1 VIKLLDINKKMFYN
15 FNILRKEAK
24 KRKENNMQNETIAL
38 HAGYNKKEG
47 NGSMAVPITQTTA
60 YAFRD
65 SEHAA
70 NLFALKELGPIYT
83 RLTNPTTDVLEQR
96 FAALEGGA
104 AAICVASGQSAIFYA
119 IANVAEAG
127 DNIIISDK
135 LYGGA
140 VTLLTHTIKRFGIT
154 AKVFKS
160 EDASDLESLIDDK
173 TKAIFFESLSN
184 PQIAITDVEK
194 VVEIAKKH
202 GVLTI
207 CDNTVATAALFNP
220 IKWGVD
226 VVVHST
232 SKYTNGQGT
241 AIGGIVVE
249 RDGMAEFFK
258 ANSNR
263 YSHFTTPDES
273 YHGLVYTDVPLP
285 NFCLRIRLSLLRD
298 IGAAQAPFNSWLLIQ
313 TLETLGLRVDKHS
326 DNALEVAKFLESH
339 PKVKAVNY
347 PGLTSNKYYAKAQKY
362 FKDGKSSGLIS
373 FDVSSFEEARK
384 VIDSAKLFSVVV
396 NIGDSKSLIV
406 HPASTTHSQMS
417 PEELA
422 KAGVNPVTIRLSIGL
437 ENTVDL
443 IEDLNQ
449 ALN

>member
-1 VIKLLDINKKMFYN
+1 
-15 FNILRKEAK
+15 
-24 KRKENNMQNETIAL
+24 MQKETIAI
-38 HAGYNKKEG
+38 HAGYNKKQG
-47 NGSMAVPITQTTA
+47 NGEMAVPISQTTA

-104 AAICVASGQSAIFYA
+104 AAICVSSGQAAIFYA
-119 IANVAEAG
+119 VSNVAEAG

-140 VTLLTHTIKRFGIT
+140 ITLLTYTLKRFGIS

-160 EDASDLESLIDDK
+160 DDASNLEELIDNK

-184 PQIAITDVEK
+184 PQIAIADVEK
-194 VVEIAKKH
+194 IVEIAKRH

-207 CDNTVATAALFNP
+207 CDNTVASAALFNP
-220 IKWGVD
+220 ISWGID

-241 AIGGIVVE
+241 TIGGIIVE
-249 RDGMAEFFK
+249 RDGLAEFFK
-258 ANSNR
+258 ANENR

-285 NFCLRIRLSLLRD
+285 NFCLRVRLSLLRD
-298 IGAAQAPFNSWLLIQ
+298 IGATQSPHNSWLLIQ

-326 DNALEVAKFLESH
+326 DNTLEVAKFLESH

-347 PGLTSNKYYAKAQKY
+347 PGLESNKYYAKAQKY
-362 FKDGKSSGLIS
+362 FKGGKSSGLIS
-373 FDVSSFEEARK
+373 FDVGSFEEAKK

-406 HPASTTHSQMS
+406 HPASTTHSQMT

-422 KAGVNPVTIRLSIGL
+422 KAGVNPVTVRLSIGL

>member
-1 VIKLLDINKKMFYN
+1 
-15 FNILRKEAK
+15 
-24 KRKENNMQNETIAL
+24 MQKETIAI
-38 HAGYNKKEG
+38 HAGYNKKQG
-47 NGSMAVPITQTTA
+47 NGEMAVPISQTTA

-104 AAICVASGQSAIFYA
+104 AAICVSSGQAAIFYA
-119 IANVAEAG
+119 VSNVAEAG

-140 VTLLTHTIKRFGIT
+140 ITLLTYTLKRFGIS

-160 EDASDLESLIDDK
+160 DDASNLEELIDNK

-184 PQIAITDVEK
+184 PQIAIADVEK
-194 VVEIAKKH
+194 IVEIAKRH

-207 CDNTVATAALFNP
+207 CDNTVASAALFNP
-220 IKWGVD
+220 ISWGID

-241 AIGGIVVE
+241 TIGGIIVE
-249 RDGMAEFFK
+249 RDGLAEFFK
-258 ANSNR
+258 ANENR

-285 NFCLRIRLSLLRD
+285 NFCLRVRLSLLRD
-298 IGAAQAPFNSWLLIQ
+298 IGATQSPHNSWLLIQ

-347 PGLTSNKYYAKAQKY
+347 PGLVSNKYYAKAQKY
-362 FKDGKSSGLIS
+362 FKGGKSSGLIS
-373 FDVSSFEEARK
+373 FDVESFEEAKRI
-384 VIDSAKLFSVVV
+384 IDSVKLFSVVV
-396 NIGDSKSLIV
+396 NIGDSKSLIT

-417 PEELA
+417 PEELI
-422 KAGVNPVTIRLSIGL
+422 KAGVNPVTVRLSIGL
-437 ENTVDL
+437 ENPIDL
-443 IEDLNQ
+443 IEDLTQ

>member
-1 VIKLLDINKKMFYN
+1 
-15 FNILRKEAK
+15 
-24 KRKENNMQNETIAL
+24 MQNETIAV
-38 HAGYNKKEG
+38 HGGYNKKEG
-47 NGSMAVPITQTTA
+47 YGSMAVPIAQTTA

-96 FAALEGGA
+96 FAQLEGGA

-127 DNIIISDK
+127 DNILISDK

-154 AKVFKS
+154 AKVFRS
-160 EDASDLESLIDDK
+160 EDASDLEEQIDDK

-184 PQIAITDVEK
+184 PQIAIADVEK
-194 VVEIAKKH
+194 IAEIGKRN
-202 GVLTI
+202 GVITI
-207 CDNTVATAALFNP
+207 CDNTVASAALFNP
-220 IKWGVD
+220 IKWGID

-241 AIGGIVVE
+241 TIGGIIVE
-249 RDGMAEFFK
+249 RDGLAEFFK
-258 ANSNR
+258 ENSAR
-263 YSHFTTPDES
+263 YDHFTEPDES

-285 NFCLRIRLSLLRD
+285 NFCLRIRLALLRD
-298 IGAAQAPFNSWLLIQ
+298 IGAAQSPHNSWLLLQ
-313 TLETLGLRVDKHS
+313 TIETLALRVDKHS
-326 DNALEVAKFLESH
+326 DNTLEVAKFLESH
-339 PKVKAVNY
+339 DKVKSVNY
-347 PGLTSNKYYAKAQKY
+347 PGLESNPGYAKAQKY
-362 FKDGKSSGLIS
+362 FKDGKASGLIS
-373 FDVSSFEEARK
+373 FEVESYDEAKK

-396 NIGDSKSLIV
+396 NIGDSKSLIT
-406 HPASTTHSQMS
+406 HPASTTHSQMNAQ
-417 PEELA
+417 ELA
-422 KAGVNPVTIRLSIGL
+422 EAGINPTTVRLSIGL
-437 ENTVDL
+437 ENPIDL
-443 IEDLNQ
+443 IADLNE

>member
-1 VIKLLDINKKMFYN
+1 
-15 FNILRKEAK
+15 
-24 KRKENNMQNETIAL
+24 MQNETIAI
-38 HAGYNKKEG
+38 HAGYNKKDG
-47 NGSMAVPITQTTA
+47 YGSMSVPIAQTTA

-154 AKVFKS
+154 ARVFKS
-160 EDASDLESLIDDK
+160 EDASNLEELIDDK

-194 VVEIAKKH
+194 VVEIAKRH
-202 GVLTI
+202 GILTI
-207 CDNTVATAALFNP
+207 CDNTVASAALFNP

-241 AIGGIVVE
+241 TIGGIIVE
-249 RDGMAEFFK
+249 RDGLAEFFK

-285 NFCLRIRLSLLRD
+285 NFCLRVRLALLRD
-298 IGAAQAPFNSWLLIQ
+298 IGAAQSPHNSWLLIQ

-347 PGLTSNKYYAKAQKY
+347 PGLESNKYYAKAQKY

-373 FDVSSFEEARK
+373 FDVESFEEAKK

-417 PEELA
+417 PEELV

-437 ENTVDL
+437 ENPVDL

>member
-1 VIKLLDINKKMFYN
+1 
-15 FNILRKEAK
+15 
-24 KRKENNMQNETIAL
+24 MQNETIAI

-47 NGSMAVPITQTTA
+47 YGSMSVPIAQTTA

-160 EDASDLESLIDDK
+160 EDASNLEELIDDK

-194 VVEIAKKH
+194 VVEIAKRH

-241 AIGGIVVE
+241 TIGGIVVE
-249 RDGMAEFFK
+249 RDGLAEFFK

-285 NFCLRIRLSLLRD
+285 NFCLRIRLALLRD
-298 IGAAQAPFNSWLLIQ
+298 IGAAQSPHNSWLLIQ

-347 PGLTSNKYYAKAQKY
+347 PGLESNKYYAKAQKY

-373 FDVSSFEEARK
+373 FDVSSFEEAKK

-406 HPASTTHSQMS
+406 HPASTTHSQMN

>member
-1 VIKLLDINKKMFYN
+1 
-15 FNILRKEAK
+15 
-24 KRKENNMQNETIAL
+24 MQKETIAI
-38 HAGYNKKEG
+38 HAGYNKKQG
-47 NGSMAVPITQTTA
+47 NGEMSVPISQTTA

-96 FAALEGGA
+96 FAQLEGGA
-104 AAICVASGQSAIFYA
+104 AAICTSSGQAAIFYA

-140 VTLLTHTIKRFGIT
+140 VTLLAHTIKRFGIT
-154 AKVFKS
+154 ARVFKS
-160 EDASDLESLIDDK
+160 DDASNLEELIDDK

-207 CDNTVATAALFNP
+207 CDNTVASAALFNP
-220 IKWGVD
+220 ISWGVD

-249 RDGMAEFFK
+249 RDGLAEFFK

-285 NFCLRIRLSLLRD
+285 NFCLRIRLALLRD
-298 IGAAQAPFNSWLLIQ
+298 IGATQSPHNSWLLIQ

-347 PGLTSNKYYAKAQKY
+347 PGLESNKYYAKAQKY
-362 FKDGKSSGLIS
+362 FKGGKASGLIS
-373 FDVSSFEEARK
+373 FDVESFEEAKRI
-384 VIDSAKLFSVVV
+384 IDSVKLFSVVV
-396 NIGDSKSLIV
+396 NIGDSKSLIT

-417 PEELA
+417 PEELV
-422 KAGVNPVTIRLSIGL
+422 KAGVNPVTVRLSIGL
-437 ENTVDL
+437 ENTADL
-443 IEDLNQ
+443 IQDLNQ

>member
-1 VIKLLDINKKMFYN
+1 
-15 FNILRKEAK
+15 
-24 KRKENNMQNETIAL
+24 MQNETIAI

-47 NGSMAVPITQTTA
+47 HGSMAVPITQTTA

-83 RLTNPTTDVLEQR
+83 RLNNPTTDVLEQR

-104 AAICVASGQSAIFYA
+104 AALCVASGQSAIFYS
-119 IANVAEAG
+119 IANVAQAG
-127 DNIIISDK
+127 DNILISDK

-140 VTLLTHTIKRFGIT
+140 VTLLTHTIKRFGIS

-160 EDASDLESLIDDK
+160 EDASDLEEQIDDK

-184 PQIAITDVEK
+184 PQIAVADVEK
-194 VVEIAKKH
+194 IVEIAKRN

-207 CDNTVATAALFNP
+207 CDNTVASAALFNP

-241 AIGGIVVE
+241 TIGGIIVE
-249 RDGMAEFFK
+249 RDGLASFFK
-258 ANSNR
+258 ANENK
-263 YSHFTTPDES
+263 YSDFTTPDAS

-285 NFCLRIRLSLLRD
+285 NFCLRARLALLRD
-298 IGAAQAPFNSWLLIQ
+298 IGAVQSPHNSWLLIQ
-313 TLETLGLRVDKHS
+313 TLETLALRVDKHS

-347 PGLTSNKYYAKAQKY
+347 PGLPSNKYYAKAQKY

>member
-1 VIKLLDINKKMFYN
+1 
-15 FNILRKEAK
+15 
-24 KRKENNMQNETIAL
+24 MQKETIAI
-38 HAGYNKKEG
+38 HAGYNKKQG
-47 NGSMAVPITQTTA
+47 NGEMAVPISQTTA

-104 AAICVASGQSAIFYA
+104 AAICVSSGQAAIFYA

-140 VTLLTHTIKRFGIT
+140 VTLLTHTIKRFGIS

-160 EDASDLESLIDDK
+160 DDASNLEELIDDK

-194 VVEIAKKH
+194 VVEIAKRH

-207 CDNTVATAALFNP
+207 CDNTVASAALFNP

-241 AIGGIVVE
+241 AIGGIIVE
-249 RDGMAEFFK
+249 RDGLAQFFTEN
-258 ANSNR
+258 ANR

-273 YHGLVYTDVPLP
+273 YHGLVYTQVPLP
-285 NFCLRIRLSLLRD
+285 NFCLRIRLALLRD
-298 IGAAQAPFNSWLLIQ
+298 IGATQSPHNSWLLIQ
-313 TLETLGLRVDKHS
+313 TLETLGLRVDRHS
-326 DNALEVAKFLESH
+326 ENALVVAKFLESH

-347 PGLTSNKYYAKAQKY
+347 PGLESNKYYAKAQKY
-362 FKDGKSSGLIS
+362 FKDGKASGLIS
-373 FDVSSFEEARK
+373 FDVSSFEEAKK
-384 VIDSAKLFSVVV
+384 VIDSVKLFSVVV
-396 NIGDSKSLIV
+396 NIGDSKSLIT

-417 PEELA
+417 PEELV
-422 KAGVNPVTIRLSIGL
+422 KAGVNPVTVRLSIGL
-437 ENTVDL
+437 ENPVDL
-443 IEDLNQ
+443 IEDLTQ

>member
-1 VIKLLDINKKMFYN
+1 
-15 FNILRKEAK
+15 
-24 KRKENNMQNETIAL
+24 MQNETIAV
-38 HAGYNKKEG
+38 HGGYNKKEG
-47 NGSMAVPITQTTA
+47 HGSMSVPITQTTA

-83 RLTNPTTDVLEQR
+83 RLNNPTTDVLEQR
-96 FAALEGGA
+96 FAQLEGGA
-104 AAICVASGQSAIFYA
+104 AALCVSSGQTAIFYA
-119 IANVAEAG
+119 IANVASAG
-127 DNIIISDK
+127 DNILISDK

-140 VTLLTHTIKRFGIT
+140 VTLLTHTIKRFGIE
-154 AKVFKS
+154 AKIFRS
-160 EDASDLESLIDDK
+160 EDASNLEEQIDEG
-173 TKAIFFESLSN
+173 TRAIFFESLSN
-184 PQIAITDVEK
+184 PQIAVADVEK
-194 VVEIAKKH
+194 IVEIAQRN

-241 AIGGIVVE
+241 TIGGIIVE
-249 RDGMAEFFK
+249 RDGLSEFFK
-258 ANSNR
+258 ANENR
-263 YSHFTTPDES
+263 YSDFTTPDAS

-285 NFCLRIRLSLLRD
+285 NFCLRARLSLSRD
-298 IGAAQAPFNSWLLIQ
+298 IGAVQSPLNSWLLIQ
-313 TLETLGLRVDKHS
+313 TLETLALRVDKHS
-326 DNALEVAKFLESH
+326 DNALEIAEFLEGH

-347 PGLTSNKYYAKAQKY
+347 PGLKSDKYYDKAQKY
-362 FKDGKSSGLIS
+362 FKGGKASGLIS
-373 FDVSSFEEARK
+373 FDVESFEEAKK

-396 NIGDSKSLIV
+396 NIGDSKSLIT

-417 PEELA
+417 EEELA
-422 KAGVNPVTIRLSIGL
+422 ASGINPVTVRLSIGL
-437 ENTVDL
+437 ENT
-443 IEDLNQ
+443 EDLKADLSQ

>member
-1 VIKLLDINKKMFYN
+1 
-15 FNILRKEAK
+15 
-24 KRKENNMQNETIAL
+24 MQKETIAI
-38 HAGYNKKEG
+38 HAGYNKKQG
-47 NGSMAVPITQTTA
+47 NGEMSVPISQTTA

-96 FAALEGGA
+96 FAQLEGGA
-104 AAICVASGQSAIFYA
+104 AAICTSSGQAAIFYA

-140 VTLLTHTIKRFGIT
+140 VTLLAHTIKRFGIT
-154 AKVFKS
+154 ARVFKS
-160 EDASDLESLIDDK
+160 DDASNLEELIDDK

-194 VVEIAKKH
+194 VVEIAKRH

-207 CDNTVATAALFNP
+207 CDNTVASAALFNP
-220 IKWGVD
+220 ISWGVD

-249 RDGMAEFFK
+249 RDGLAEFFK

-285 NFCLRIRLSLLRD
+285 NFCLRIRLALLRD
-298 IGAAQAPFNSWLLIQ
+298 IGATQSPHNSWLLIQ

-347 PGLTSNKYYAKAQKY
+347 PGLESNKYYAKAQKY
-362 FKDGKSSGLIS
+362 FKGGKASGLIS
-373 FDVSSFEEARK
+373 FDVESFEEAKRI
-384 VIDSAKLFSVVV
+384 IDSVKLFSVVV
-396 NIGDSKSLIV
+396 NIGDSKSLIT

-417 PEELA
+417 QEELV
-422 KAGVNPVTIRLSIGL
+422 KAGVNPVTVRLSIGL
-437 ENTVDL
+437 ENTADL
-443 IEDLNQ
+443 IQDLNQ

>member
-1 VIKLLDINKKMFYN
+1 
-15 FNILRKEAK
+15 
-24 KRKENNMQNETIAL
+24 MQNETIAI
-38 HAGYNKKEG
+38 HTGYNKKQG
-47 NGSMAVPITQTTA
+47 NGEMSVPISQTTA

-83 RLTNPTTDVLEQR
+83 RLNNPTTDILEQR

-104 AAICVASGQSAIFYA
+104 AAICTSSGQAASFYA

-135 LYGGA
+135 LYGGS
-140 VTLLTHTIKRFGIT
+140 VTLFAYTMKRFGIT

-173 TKAIFFESLSN
+173 TKAIYFESLSN
-184 PQIAITDVEK
+184 PQIAIPDVEK
-194 VVEIAKKH
+194 IATIGKKH

-207 CDNTVATAALFNP
+207 CDNTVASAALFNP
-220 IKWGVD
+220 IKWGID
-226 VVVHST
+226 VVIHST
-232 SKYTNGQGT
+232 SKYTSGQGT
-241 AIGGIVVE
+241 ALGGIVVE
-249 RDGMAEFFK
+249 RAGLAEFFK
-258 ANSNR
+258 ANENR

-298 IGAAQAPFNSWLLIQ
+298 IGAVPAPFNSWLLIQ
-313 TLETLGLRVDKHS
+313 SLETLSLRVDKHS

-347 PGLTSNKYYAKAQKY
+347 PGLKSNKYYDKAQKY
-362 FKDGKSSGLIS
+362 FKGGKSSGLIS
-373 FDVSSFEEARK
+373 FDVGSFEEAKK

-417 PEELA
+417 PEDLI

-437 ENTVDL
+437 ENTIDL

>member
-1 VIKLLDINKKMFYN
+1 
-15 FNILRKEAK
+15 
-24 KRKENNMQNETIAL
+24 MQNETIAV
-38 HAGYNKKEG
+38 HGGYNKKEG
-47 NGSMAVPITQTTA
+47 YGSMAVPIAQTTA

-96 FAALEGGA
+96 FAQLEGGA

-127 DNIIISDK
+127 DNILISDK

-154 AKVFKS
+154 AKVFRS
-160 EDASDLESLIDDK
+160 EDASDLEEQIDDK

-184 PQIAITDVEK
+184 PQIAIADVEK
-194 VVEIAKKH
+194 IAEIGKRN
-202 GVLTI
+202 GVITI
-207 CDNTVATAALFNP
+207 CDNTVASAALFNP
-220 IKWGVD
+220 IKWGID

-241 AIGGIVVE
+241 TIGGIIVE
-249 RDGMAEFFK
+249 RDGLAEFFK
-258 ANSNR
+258 ENSAR
-263 YSHFTTPDES
+263 YAHFTEPDES

-285 NFCLRIRLSLLRD
+285 NFCLRIRLALLRD
-298 IGAAQAPFNSWLLIQ
+298 IGAAQSPHNSWLLLQ
-313 TLETLGLRVDKHS
+313 TIETLALRVDKHS
-326 DNALEVAKFLESH
+326 DNTLEVAKFLESH
-339 PKVKAVNY
+339 DKVKSVNY
-347 PGLTSNKYYAKAQKY
+347 PGLESNPGYAKAQKY
-362 FKDGKSSGLIS
+362 FKDGKASGLIS
-373 FDVSSFEEARK
+373 FEVESYDEAKK

-396 NIGDSKSLIV
+396 NIGDSKSLIT
-406 HPASTTHSQMS
+406 HPASTTHSQMNAQ
-417 PEELA
+417 ELA
-422 KAGVNPVTIRLSIGL
+422 EAGINPTTVRLSIGL
-437 ENTVDL
+437 ENPIDL
-443 IEDLNQ
+443 IADLNE

>member
-1 VIKLLDINKKMFYN
+1 
-15 FNILRKEAK
+15 
-24 KRKENNMQNETIAL
+24 MQNETIAV
-38 HAGYNKKEG
+38 HGGYNKKEG
-47 NGSMAVPITQTTA
+47 YGSMAVPIAQTTA

-96 FAALEGGA
+96 FAQLEGGA

-127 DNIIISDK
+127 DNILISDK

-154 AKVFKS
+154 AKVFRS
-160 EDASDLESLIDDK
+160 EDASDLEEQIDDK

-184 PQIAITDVEK
+184 PQIAIADVEK
-194 VVEIAKKH
+194 IVEVGQKN

-207 CDNTVATAALFNP
+207 CDNTVASAALFNP

-241 AIGGIVVE
+241 TIGGIIVE
-249 RDGMAEFFK
+249 RDGLAEFFK
-258 ANSNR
+258 ENSNR
-263 YSHFTTPDES
+263 YAHFTQPDPS

-285 NFCLRIRLSLLRD
+285 NFTLRVRLALLRD
-298 IGAAQAPFNSWLLIQ
+298 IGAAQAPHNSWLLLQ
-313 TLETLGLRVDKHS
+313 TIETLGLRVDRHS
-326 DNALEVAKFLESH
+326 DNALEVAKFLESN
-339 PKVKAVNY
+339 PKVKSVNY
-347 PGLTSNKYYAKAQKY
+347 PGLESNEGYAKAQKY
-362 FKDGKSSGLIS
+362 FKNGKSSGLIS
-373 FDVSSFEEARK
+373 FEVESYEEAKK
-384 VIDSAKLFSVVV
+384 VIDNAKLFSVVV

-406 HPASTTHSQMS
+406 HPASTTHSQMNG
-417 PEELA
+417 EELA
-422 KAGVNPVTIRLSIGL
+422 EAGINPTTVRLSIGL
-437 ENTVDL
+437 ENPADL

>member
-1 VIKLLDINKKMFYN
+1 
-15 FNILRKEAK
+15 
-24 KRKENNMQNETIAL
+24 MQNETIAI

-47 NGSMAVPITQTTA
+47 HGSMAVPITQTTA

-83 RLTNPTTDVLEQR
+83 RLNNPTTDVLEQR
-96 FAALEGGA
+96 FTALEGGA
-104 AAICVASGQSAIFYA
+104 AALCVASGQSAIFYS
-119 IANVAEAG
+119 IANVAQAG
-127 DNIIISDK
+127 DNILISDK

-140 VTLLTHTIKRFGIT
+140 VTLLTHTIKRFGIS

-160 EDASDLESLIDDK
+160 EDASDLEEQIDDK

-184 PQIAITDVEK
+184 PQIAVADVEK
-194 VVEIAKKH
+194 IVEIAKRN

-207 CDNTVATAALFNP
+207 CDNTVASAALFNP

-241 AIGGIVVE
+241 TIGGIIVE
-249 RDGMAEFFK
+249 RDGLASFFK
-258 ANSNR
+258 ANENR
-263 YSHFTTPDES
+263 YSDFTTPDAS

-285 NFCLRIRLSLLRD
+285 NFCLRARLALLRD
-298 IGAAQAPFNSWLLIQ
+298 IGAVQSPHNSWLLIQ
-313 TLETLGLRVDKHS
+313 TLETLALRVDKHS

-347 PGLTSNKYYAKAQKY
+347 PGLPSNKYYAKAQKY